1 MVNSAS
7 QSIAEFKSKRMGG
20 LLNGFSST
28 VSAPSIIG
36 TTLSGSASERMARS
50 APKKSSTAFMDN
62 IRKSGERQH
71 ATFMQ
76 GIQQKTQ
83 AAAAAKSMS
92 PGAALGA
99 AAGSRIPSGP
109 VPKGANG
116 TVAYGG
122 RYGLQ
127 VPASNSFTDLE
138 NKYRQQFGSGF
149 VVNDGWRSYENQV
162 KAMEKHKA
170 GGPKAATPG
179 TSNHGWGTAVDL
191 GGPIGNAN
199 SAQHAWLRQNAAQFG
214 WYWVGQRYGEP
225 WHWEYRP
232 Q

>member
-99 AAGSRIPSGP
+99 AAGSRIPNGNI
-109 VPKGANG
+109 PKGASG
-116 TVAYGG
+116 QMGAAGYGG
-122 RYGLQ
+122 RYGLT
-127 VPASNSFTDLE
+127 VPASQAFTSLE
-138 NKYRQQFGSGF
+138 GAYAKKFGMGLG
-149 VVNDGWRSYENQV
+149 VNDGYRSYQGQV
-162 KAMEKHKA
+162 EAKQKY
-170 GGPKAATPG
+170 GSKAATPG
-179 TSNHGWGTAVDL
+179 SSVHGWGQALDL
-191 GGPIGNAN
+191 GGPIQNQN